1 MIDCPQI
8 VSVDPG
14 KSLLINNEAMPELK
28 RIKIDT
34 SNNNAINFRLL
45 ACYYENPRCGI
56 HLNPNAKNKLCQNK
70 EEYAHIYYMGLQLNV
85 KHYLVVFV
93 KNYYD
98 TDITIKALN
107 NSINQLDIDIDI
119 NIEKT
124 FFNIVIYGNWAMD
137 IVHLQKEYETKL
149 KAFRGNN
156 YKTGEKNCSIH
167 HLKGDNLILVES
179 EPLLLI

>member
-8 VSVDPG
+8 VSIYPG
-14 KSLLINNEAMPELK
+14 EALLINNEAIPELK
-28 RIKIDT
+28 RIEIDT
-34 SNNNAINFRLL
+34 SNNNAIDFRLL
-45 ACYYENPRCGI
+45 ACYYEKPRCGTY
-56 HLNPNAKNKLCQNK
+56 LNPSAQNKLCQNK
-70 EEYAHIYYMGLQLNV
+70 EKYAHVYYMGLQSNT

-98 TDITIKALN
+98 TNSTIEALN
-107 NSINQLDIDIDI
+107 NSINQLDIDI
-119 NIEKT
+119 NTEKT

-137 IVHLQKEYETKL
+137 TVHLQREYEIGL
-149 KAFRGNN
+149 KDFRSNN

-167 HLKGDNLILVES
+167 HLKGDNLTLVES